1 MEFLCTTKRSE
12 NVYSNGKLLEIRILI
27 MEELRSV
34 DFKR

>member
-12 NVYSNGKLLEIRILI
+12 NIYSNGNLLEIRIVI
-27 MEELRSV
+27 MEGLMSV